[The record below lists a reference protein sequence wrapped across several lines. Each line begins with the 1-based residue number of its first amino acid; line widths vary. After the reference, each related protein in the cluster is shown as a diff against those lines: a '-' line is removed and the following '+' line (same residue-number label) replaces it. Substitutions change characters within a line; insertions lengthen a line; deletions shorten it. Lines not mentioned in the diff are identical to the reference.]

1 MKWIRLGNS
10 FVQKEKII
18 AVHPESTPGWGS
30 KISLENGNSFSTY
43 PSPLQILEQIEEQDP
58 KTAAE
63 WVEICKKEE
72 EKKAAKEK
80 AGDAS
85 ENRSK

>member
-10 FVQKEKII
+10 FVQKEKILS
-18 AVHPESTPGWGS
+18 VQPDWTPGWGS
-30 KISLENGNSFSTY
+30 KIVLENGHSLSAY
-43 PSPLQILEQIEEQDP
+43 SSPLQTLEQIAEQEP

-72 EKKAAKEK
+72 EEQAAKEK
-80 AGDAS
+80 AGA
-85 ENRSK
+85 RKL